1 MQTMKNSVQF
11 SPEGTTFKEEKR
23 IGRKRSA
30 RNQEK
35 G

>member
-1 MQTMKNSVQF
+1 MKNSVQL

-23 IGRKRSA
+23 IGRKGSA